1 MQKNPNSNIHC
12 IDVPDMGQ
20 GGGPR
25 AKNQNYKFL
34 HGIGVFDLTYYNILK
49 TAAFRHIG
57 TKSKN
62 SDPGFGLKERL
73 NPRRYQYICK

>member
-1 MQKNPNSNIHC
+1 MSRIWDKGE
-12 IDVPDMGQ
+12 VL
-20 GGGPR
+20 GPR
-25 AKNQNYKFL
+25 TKTTNFYMVLEFY
-34 HGIGVFDLTYYNILK
+34 DLTYYNILK